1 MLNKNIK
8 LYLVILI
15 SGLLITN
22 LLFVVSQH
30 QQALVFQF
38 GEVVRVIK
46 SPGLKLKVPFI
57 QKIIYFDNRILNI
70 TADDKEITAKDQK
83 RIRVNTFAKYKIVEP
98 LKFYKT
104 VRDEAGV
111 RTRLNTIIE
120 SSLRQ
125 VLGEEPLS
133 ALLTSERALI
143 MRKIQ
148 QLANT
153 QATDFGVDVIDVRIV
168 RADLP
173 KENSEAIF
181 KRMQTDREKEAKE
194 IRAEGAEEAL
204 RIKSRADKEA
214 KILLAEAQK
223 KAQIIRGEGD
233 GISSKIFADA
243 FNRDPEFYNFYRSM
257 QAYQHALNKNDTTF
271 VLSPDSKFFKY
282 FDQYNN
288 D

>member
-1 MLNKNIK
+1 MLNKNK
-8 LYLVILI
+8 LYLIILL
-15 SGLLITN
+15 SGLLIIN
-22 LLFVVSQH
+22 LLFIVSQH

-204 RIKSRADKEA
+204 RIKSRADKDA

-257 QAYQHALNKNDTTF
+257 QAYQQALNKNDTTF
-271 VLSPDSKFFKY
+271 VLSPESKFFKY